1 MPATSSTQPARKKL
15 KKGKPK
21 IAASAS
27 GASSGAPS
35 SAAAA
40 QRAAAP
46 PFASLEPALSAST
59 LEAVASL
66 GFERA
71 TPVQA
76 AAIPR
81 LLRHQDVAVQACTG
95 AGPTL
100 AFLLPLYELLARR
113 ETPLTPKQVGALVIE
128 PTALNC
134 TALDAK
140 HAARCIATGAAVP
153 PHERGDALAAGKD
166 GPRGCAAL
174 AEPATA
180 SRSPSSAGTRP
191 DGSRTRALHSSCS
204 WRYLH
209 NLEIRSAVTSCKGAM
224 HDPGIARCCNVG
236 VRKG

>member
-21 IAASAS
+21 IAASAG

-95 AGPTL
+95 SGKTL

-128 PTALNC
+128 PTRELAAQVHAVALRF
-134 TALDAK
+134 AERR
-140 HAARCIATGAAVP
+140 AASAAAVGAAAIAAILP
-153 PHERGDALAAGKD
+153 PVLVVGGTDLAESIASLGAAGAHVLIGTPGRLED
-166 GPRGCAAL
+166 VLGRT
-174 AEPATA
+174 E
-180 SRSPSSAGTRP
+180 RSLSLRE
-191 DGSRTRALHSSCS
+191 
-204 WRYLH
+204 
-209 NLEIRSAVTSCKGAM
+209 LELLVLDEA
-224 HDPGIARCCNVG
+224 
-236 VRKG
+236 